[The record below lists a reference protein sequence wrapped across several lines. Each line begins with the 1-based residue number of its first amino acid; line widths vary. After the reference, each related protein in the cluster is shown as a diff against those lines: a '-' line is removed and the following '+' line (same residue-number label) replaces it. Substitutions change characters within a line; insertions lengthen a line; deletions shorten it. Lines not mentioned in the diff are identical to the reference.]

1 MTDGKELFMGLK
13 TEYYPFLKRMVKKL
27 IVVINNQIF

>member
-1 MTDGKELFMGLK
+1 MDGKKLLMGLK
-13 TEYYPFLKRMVKKL
+13 MEYYHLLKKMVKKL

>member
-13 TEYYPFLKRMVKKL
+13 TEYYPFLKRMVKKTYSSD
-27 IVVINNQIF
+27 